1 MEQLFATLDK
11 KLHTLSLDGLCI
23 AFSGGVD
30 SALLLFLAKKY
41 RVHAITFASI
51 FQSEAEILFC
61 KDFCEEYGIAHTVL
75 SFDPLAHANIAT
87 NPKDR
92 CYHCKRLIFENTL
105 AFAHDNNIQHVLD
118 GTNFDDL
125 SAYRP
130 GLKALN
136 ELGIISPF
144 AACGITKKHIRKK
157 AQALGLSVHN
167 KPSTPCFATRF
178 PYGQQL
184 HKHDIELIIRV
195 EDILYA
201 HGFAEHRARLH
212 ADILRIEIPKES
224 FDVFYA
230 QQTSITE
237 HIKSLGIRYI
247 CLDLEGLRRGSMDM
261 DTTLI

>member
-1 MEQLFATLDK
+1 MEK
-11 KLHTLSLDGLCI
+11 KLHALSLGGLCI
-23 AFSGGVD
+23 TFSGGVD
-30 SALLLFLAKKY
+30 STLLLFLAKAH

-51 FQSEAEILFC
+51 FQSEAEIR
-61 KDFCEEYGIAHTVL
+61 FCESFCQEHGLAHTVMP
-75 SFDPLAHANIAT
+75 FDPLSYGSIST

-92 CYHCKRLIFENTL
+92 CYHCKRLIFEKTL
-105 AFAHDNNIQHVLD
+105 AFAHNKQLQYVLD

-125 SAYRP
+125 STYRP
-130 GLKALN
+130 GLKALE

-144 AACGITKKHIRKK
+144 AACGITKEHIRQK
-157 AQALGLSVHN
+157 AKDLGLSVHN

-184 HKHDIELIIRV
+184 RTQDIELIIRV

-224 FDVFYA
+224 FHVFYA
-230 QQTSITE
+230 QQAHITE
-237 HIKSLGIRYI
+237 QIKNLGIRYI

-261 DTTLI
+261 DTKST